1 MGIRLTMM
9 AGLVLGHIPLVSAQS
24 SSKGKETKE
33 DKSAAEIKKL
43 EGKWRIESA
52 KLAGRD
58 FPASPEVRWE
68 FAGFTMMNSVPG
80 KPETQTMRTITLD
93 VSTDPK
99 RITMIDAELKDGI
112 WLAKPDGYVV
122 RAVYALDG
130 DKLTL
135 VQWRGPKPEYPK
147 SVTPKA
153 GEPVMEMVLR
163 RIKD

>member
-1 MGIRLTMM
+1 MRIVLVMM
-9 AGLVLGHIPLVSAQS
+9 TALALCPSPTASAQPGS
-24 SSKGKETKE
+24 DPKQSKE
-33 DKSAAEIKKL
+33 DKAAAELKKF
-43 EGKWRIESA
+43 EGKWKIESA
-52 KLAGRD
+52 NLAGRP
-58 FPASPEVRWE
+58 FPADPSVRME
-68 FAGFTMMNSVPG
+68 FAGSTAKNSVEG
-80 KPETQTMRTITLD
+80 KPETQTVRTITLD
-93 VSTDPK
+93 PSTDPK
-99 RITMIDAELKDGI
+99 RITMIEAELKDGI
-112 WLAKPDGYVV
+112 WLAKPAGIVV